1 MRLGECTAHS
11 AIALKDSWD
20 AMSKQNRIA
29 ARFRIENGKN
39 FKLKHVDP
47 ADTGQISSKEEA
59 KQLLEEGIAALQD
72 MQDKLYAQDQW
83 ALLIVI
89 QAMDAAGKDSLI
101 KHVMSGVNPAGCEVH
116 SFKAPS
122 AEELDH
128 DFLWRHAFHLPA
140 RGKIGI
146 FNRSH
151 YEEVLVVRVHREL
164 LHEEKIPRPL
174 VTKKIWKERLED
186 ICAWER
192 YLGRNGVVIRK
203 FLLHVSREE
212 QRRRFLSRLEE
223 PEKNWKF
230 SPSDV
235 KERKYLDT
243 YMAAYEDAVR
253 HTATPDAPWYVVPAD
268 NKWFTQLVVAS
279 AIVDTLREL
288 RLTYPRV
295 SGRRKQELLAAKRL
309 LERNSK

>member
-1 MRLGECTAHS
+1 
-11 AIALKDSWD
+11 
-20 AMSKQNRIA
+20 
-29 ARFRIENGKN
+29 
-39 FKLKHVDP
+39 
-47 ADTGQISSKEEA
+47 
-59 KQLLEEGIAALQD
+59 

-235 KERKYLDT
+235 KERKYWDT

>member
-1 MRLGECTAHS
+1 M
-11 AIALKDSWD
+11 ALKDSWD

-235 KERKYLDT
+235 KERKYWDT

>member
-1 MRLGECTAHS
+1 MRHGECTAHS

-20 AMSKQNRIA
+20 VMSKQNRIA
-29 ARFRIENGKN
+29 GRFRIENGKN

-174 VTKKIWKERLED
+174 VTKKIWEERLED

-203 FLLHVSREE
+203 FFLHVSREE

-230 SPSDV
+230 SPADV
-235 KERKYLDT
+235 KERKYWDN
-243 YMAAYEDAVR
+243 YMDAYEDAVR

-295 SGRRKQELLAAKRL
+295 SGPRKQELIAAKRL
-309 LERNSK
+309 LERKSK

>member
-192 YLGRNGVVIRK
+192 YLGRNGWSSEN
-203 FLLHVSREE
+203 FFCTSH
-212 QRRRFLSRLEE
+212 
-223 PEKNWKF
+223 EKNKGGAF
-230 SPSDV
+230 
-235 KERKYLDT
+235 
-243 YMAAYEDAVR
+243 
-253 HTATPDAPWYVVPAD
+253 
-268 NKWFTQLVVAS
+268 
-279 AIVDTLREL
+279 
-288 RLTYPRV
+288 
-295 SGRRKQELLAAKRL
+295 
-309 LERNSK
+309 

>member
-1 MRLGECTAHS
+1 
-11 AIALKDSWD
+11 
-20 AMSKQNRIA
+20 MSKQNRIA

-140 RGKIGI
+140 RGEIGI

-235 KERKYLDT
+235 KERKYWDT

>member
-235 KERKYLDT
+235 KERKYWDT